1 MHKEKS
7 VQGYEFFKWEDFVF
21 QEKRVSIGIVRR
33 VSHHPKSFLK
43 QGGNLSEVSL
53 GSTAKVLVPILKRP
67 IQERPFLTRPFIEG
81 PILESTIPTMDHT

>member
-7 VQGYEFFKWEDFVF
+7 VQGYVFFKWEDFVF

-33 VSHHPKSFLK
+33 VSHHHNSFLK

-53 GSTAKVLVPILKRP
+53 GSTAKDVSRYLYQYLNDQSKN
-67 IQERPFLTRPFIEG
+67 
-81 PILESTIPTMDHT
+81 DHS